1 MTSLWDGLIHFR
13 PSGIRVKRPT
23 YVPALV
29 AITQTTII
37 GPLKRRISPL
47 EASRLQGMPETFSF
61 GTQSDVLSYKQL
73 GNGVAVGAVYQVFRA
88 AIQRDAEILK
98 TTNPNLLRTVKKSG
112 QHPNMN
118 KSTKTASKVAKIS

>member
-1 MTSLWDGLIHFR
+1 MRTIW
-13 PSGIRVKRPT
+13 
-23 YVPALV
+23 LV
-29 AITQTTII
+29 
-37 GPLKRRISPL
+37 G
-47 EASRLQGMPETFSF
+47 PETFSF

-73 GNGVAVGAVYQVFRA
+73 GNGVAVGAVYQVVRA